1 MKRFIVF
8 LSILGFLPTYAY
20 EEYTNETDGSVLI
33 HIPAGEFIMGEYGEY
48 PNEGPPH
55 KVYLDDYWIGKY
67 EVTNKQF
74 CSFLNSIKS
83 RVSIVEY
90 GDKVYYQGN
99 RFYELLGG
107 DRWKDR
113 IKWDGRKF
121 YVAPG
126 YEDHPVVFV
135 SWYGARAYCR
145 WAGLRLPTEAEW
157 EKAAKGETQRKYLWG
172 DEEPDEEG
180 VYRCNYY
187 DYYTEAGDGFVE
199 TSPVGYYKNYPSP
212 YGCYD
217 MAGNAYEWCSD
228 WYDGDYYSHTP
239 SRNPK
244 GPPSG
249 EERVMRGG
257 SWMNEPIY
265 LRCSHRA
272 WRLPYISSRR
282 LGFRVASSRILK
294 R

>member
-1 MKRFIVF
+1 MKILIVT
-8 LSILGFLPTYAY
+8 LSLGLLSLYAY
-20 EEYTNETDGSVLI
+20 EEYTNEKDGSVLI
-33 HIPAGEFIMGEYGEY
+33 HIPASSFIMGKSPGY

-74 CSFLNSIKS
+74 CEFLNSIKS
-83 RVSIVEY
+83 GVSIVEY
-90 GDKVYYQGN
+90 GDKVYYHGN

-121 YVAPG
+121 YVVPG
-126 YEDHPVVFV
+126 YENHPVVFV

-157 EKAAKGETQRKYLWG
+157 EKAAKGNTQRKYPWG
-172 DEEPDEEG
+172 DEEPDEGG
-180 VYRCNYY
+180 VYRCNY
-187 DYYTEAGDGFVE
+187 DEEAEDGFRE
-199 TSPVGYYKNYPSP
+199 TSPVGYFKDYPSP

-217 MAGNAYEWCSD
+217 MAGNVYEWCND
-228 WYDGDYYSHTP
+228 WYDGNYYSHSP
-239 SRNPK
+239 SKNPK
-244 GPPSG
+244 GPITG
-249 EERVMRGG
+249 KERVMRGG
-257 SWMNEPIY
+257 SWGNEPSYI
-265 LRCSHRA
+265 RCVHRA
-272 WRLPYISSRR
+272 WREPFITSRHI
-282 LGFRVASSRILK
+282 GFRVASSRVK